1 MSLIIIS
8 ALMPLVPGVPIT
20 NAIRDILAGQL
31 LSGLSKGVEASITAF
46 AIGAG
51 VAIVLMF
58 L

>member
-1 MSLIIIS
+1 
-8 ALMPLVPGVPIT
+8 MPLVPGVPIT